1 MNEIMTKIT
10 DESDRF
16 RTLRNFCSTNTK
28 YGDILAICFGGKPYI
43 DYLMKPLSER
53 QKDIIINYYGLFNS
67 TPMTFREIA
76 KERGYSRQLANK
88 EQKKSIRIMRD
99 RALLDNKKNGGM

>member
-1 MNEIMTKIT
+1 
-10 DESDRF
+10 
-16 RTLRNFCSTNTK
+16 
-28 YGDILAICFGGKPYI
+28 
-43 DYLMKPLSER
+43 
-53 QKDIIINYYGLFNS
+53 
-67 TPMTFREIA
+67 MTFREIA